1 MNNFAKKSRLST
13 ASWAF
18 YDFANTIF
26 SMNIVTM
33 YFAQWIIVD
42 NKKEDIYYSTS
53 YALSMFL
60 VAITMPVLGAISD
73 VKGKRKPFLLTLTLG
88 CIFSTILIG
97 VISNNVVDINTKIF
111 LALAFFVVA
120 NFCYEGGLVF
130 YNALLPEVSAKDNI
144 GKVSGLGVSLG
155 YVGAIVGLLLIKPFV
170 DGNLFGMKIPFTND
184 GGREKAFIPTAL
196 FFLLFS
202 FPLFLWVKEKVRE
215 SFDKLKIPPEAG
227 EKVKI
232 KMAFLRVWEGIS
244 NTQKYPGV
252 LRFLI
257 ANFFLADAIAT
268 VSIFMAVYAQLV
280 MGFPDS
286 VKIWFFIVSTTSAV
300 IGSFLCGYV
309 TDFIGPKKTL
319 FFVIIGWILS
329 LSIVM
334 FIADK
339 TIFWIMGSLVG
350 IFLGSTWTASRPL
363 LTSLAPKEVL
373 GQFFGLY
380 SLSGKAAAIL
390 GPILWGGMTLYF
402 KADKVIVQNVI
413 SFLRNLGVTFTDQVI
428 STIQYRFAVG
438 ALVLMMIL
446 GLIIFIKVPD
456 RTSPPFSPSPLCG
469 EGDGG

>member
-1 MNNFAKKSRLST
+1 
-13 ASWAF
+13 
-18 YDFANTIF
+18 
-26 SMNIVTM
+26 
-33 YFAQWIIVD
+33 
-42 NKKEDIYYSTS
+42 
-53 YALSMFL
+53 
-60 VAITMPVLGAISD
+60 
-73 VKGKRKPFLLTLTLG
+73 
-88 CIFSTILIG
+88 LIG
-97 VISNNVVDINTKIF
+97 VTSNNVVDVNTKIL
-111 LALAFFVVA
+111 LALTFFVVA
-120 NFCYEGGLVF
+120 NFCFEGGLVF
-130 YNALLPEVSAKDNI
+130 YNALLPEVSTKDNI

-155 YVGAIVGLLLIKPFV
+155 YVGAIVGLLLVKPFV
-170 DGNLFGMKIPFTND
+170 EGNLFGMKIPFTSD

-202 FPLFLWVKEKVRE
+202 LPTFLWVKEKVRE
-215 SFDKLKIPPEAG
+215 SFDK

-232 KMAFLRVWEGIS
+232 KLAFLRVWEGIS

-257 ANFFLADAIAT
+257 ANFFVADAIAT

-286 VKIWFFIVSTTSAV
+286 AKIGFFIVSTTSAV

-329 LSIVM
+329 LSVVM

-390 GPILWGGMTLYF
+390 GPIIWGFVILYF

-413 SFLRNLGVTFTDQVI
+413 SFLRNFGVVFSDQVI
-428 STIQYRFAVG
+428 LTIQYRFAVG

-456 RTSPPFSPSPLCG
+456 RFKKG
-469 EGDGG
+469 HAE

>member
-1 MNNFAKKSRLST
+1 MNNHPTKSRLAT
-13 ASWAF
+13 ASWAL
-18 YDFANTIF
+18 YDFADTIF

-42 NKKEDIYYSTS
+42 NKKEDIYYSAS

-60 VAITMPVLGAISD
+60 VAATMPILGVISD

-88 CIFSTILIG
+88 CILATILIG
-97 VISNNVVDINTKIF
+97 MISNNVVDINTKIF
-111 LALAFFVVA
+111 LALSFFVVA
-120 NFCYEGGLVF
+120 NFCYEGALTF
-130 YNALLPEVSAKDNI
+130 YNALLPQVSTKDNI
-144 GKVSGLGVSLG
+144 GKVSGWGVSLG
-155 YVGAIVGLLLIKPFV
+155 YVGAIVGLLLVKPFV
-170 DGNLFGMKIPFTND
+170 EGNLFGMKLPFIGD
-184 GGREKAFIPTAL
+184 GGRDKAFIPSAF

-202 FPLFLWVKEKVRE
+202 LPIFFWVKEKTTE
-215 SFDKLKIPPEAG
+215 SLEEK
-227 EKVKI
+227 KVKI
-232 KMAFLRVWEGIS
+232 NEAFKRVWEGLS

-257 ANFFLADAIAT
+257 ANFFVSDAIAT
-268 VSIFMAVYAQLV
+268 VIIFMAVYAQLV

-286 VKIWFFIVSTTSAV
+286 VKIWFFILSTTSAV

-319 FFVIIGWILS
+319 FFVIIGWILT
-329 LSIVM
+329 LSVVV
-334 FIADK
+334 FTSDR
-339 TIFWIMGSLVG
+339 TIFWIIGSFVG

-390 GPILWGGMTLYF
+390 GPILWGAVILYF
-402 KADKVIVQNVI
+402 KADNIIVQNVI
-413 SFLRNLGVTFTDQVI
+413 SFFKNLGVTFSDQVI

-438 ALVLMMIL
+438 ALLLMVIL
-446 GLIIFIKVPD
+446 GLVIFLKVPD
-456 RTSPPFSPSPLCG
+456 RFEKEYL
-469 EGDGG
+469 E

>member
-1 MNNFAKKSRLST
+1 MKNSPGKSRLAT
-13 ASWAF
+13 TSWAL

-26 SMNIVTM
+26 SMNIITM
-33 YFAQWIIVD
+33 YFAQWIILD
-42 NKKEDIYYSTS
+42 NKKEDIYYSGG

-60 VAITMPVLGAISD
+60 VATTMPILGAISD
-73 VKGKRKPFLLTLTLG
+73 VKGKRKPFLLALTLG
-88 CIFSTILIG
+88 CIFCTILIG
-97 VISNNVVDINTKIF
+97 IISNNVLDVNTKVL
-111 LALAFFVVA
+111 LALSFFVLA

-130 YNALLPEVSAKDNI
+130 YNALLPEVSTKDNI

-155 YVGAIVGLLLIKPFV
+155 YVGAIMGLLLVKPFV
-170 DGNLFGMKIPFTND
+170 EGSLFGMKIPFTSQ

-202 FPLFLWVKEKVRE
+202 LPMFLWVKERVRE
-215 SFDKLKIPPEAG
+215 NLAK
-227 EKVKI
+227 EKVKM
-232 KMAFLRVWEGIS
+232 KSAFLKVWEGIS

-257 ANFFLADAIAT
+257 ANFFVADAIAT
-268 VSIFMAVYAQLV
+268 ASIFMAVYAQLV
-280 MGFPDS
+280 MGFPDA

-309 TDFIGPKKTL
+309 TDYVGPKKTF

-329 LSIVM
+329 LSVVM
-334 FIADK
+334 FISDK
-339 TIFWIMGSLVG
+339 TIFWIMGSFVG

-390 GPILWGGMTLYF
+390 GPIIWGFVILYF
-402 KADKVIVQNVI
+402 KADKVIVQNII
-413 SFLRNLGVTFTDQVI
+413 SLLRNSGVAFTDQVI
-428 STIQYRFAVG
+428 LTIQYRFAVG
-438 ALVLMMIL
+438 TLVLMMIL
-446 GLIIFIKVPD
+446 GLLIFIKVPD
-456 RTSPPFSPSPLCG
+456 RFKMEHT
-469 EGDGG
+469 E

>member
-1 MNNFAKKSRLST
+1 MST
-13 ASWAF
+13 ASWAL

-26 SMNIVTM
+26 SMNIITM

-73 VKGKRKPFLLTLTLG
+73 VKGRRKPFLLTLTLG
-88 CIFSTILIG
+88 CIISTILIG
-97 VISNNVVDINTKIF
+97 MISNNIVDTNTKIL
-111 LALAFFVVA
+111 LALTFFVVA

-130 YNALLPEVSAKDNI
+130 YNTLLPDVSTKENI

-155 YVGAIVGLLLIKPFV
+155 YVGAIVGLLLVKPFV
-170 DGNLFGMKIPFTND
+170 GGSLFGMKIPFTAN

-215 SFDKLKIPPEAG
+215 SFDK
-227 EKVKI
+227 EKMKI
-232 KMAFLRVWEGIS
+232 KLAFLRVWEAIS

-329 LSIVM
+329 LSVVM

-390 GPILWGGMTLYF
+390 GPIIWGFVTLYF

-413 SFLRNLGVTFTDQVI
+413 SFLRNLGVTFPDQVI
-428 STIQYRFAVG
+428 LTIQYRFAVG
-438 ALVLMMIL
+438 VLVLMMIL

-456 RTSPPFSPSPLCG
+456 RFKT
-469 EGDGG
+469 ERAE

>member
-1 MNNFAKKSRLST
+1 MNNFAGKSRLST
-13 ASWAF
+13 TSWAF

-97 VISNNVVDINTKIF
+97 VTSNNVVDVNTKMF
-111 LALAFFVVA
+111 LALTFFVVA
-120 NFCYEGGLVF
+120 NFCFEGGLVF
-130 YNALLPEVSAKDNI
+130 YNALLPEVSTKDNI

-155 YVGAIVGLLLIKPFV
+155 YVGAIVGLLLVKPFV
-170 DGNLFGMKIPFTND
+170 EGNLFGMKIPFTSA

-202 FPLFLWVKEKVRE
+202 LPIFLWVKEKVRE
-215 SFDKLKIPPEAG
+215 SFDK

-232 KMAFLRVWEGIS
+232 KLAFLRVWEGIS

-286 VKIWFFIVSTTSAV
+286 AKIWFFIVSTTSAV

-329 LSIVM
+329 LSVVM

-390 GPILWGGMTLYF
+390 GPIIWGFVILYF

-413 SFLRNLGVTFTDQVI
+413 SFLRNFGVVFSDQVI
-428 STIQYRFAVG
+428 LTIQYRFAVG

-456 RTSPPFSPSPLCG
+456 RFKKSSEMSPK
-469 EGDGG
+469 

>member
-1 MNNFAKKSRLST
+1 MNNFTGKNRLAT
-13 ASWAF
+13 ASWAL

-42 NKKEDIYYSTS
+42 NKKEDIYYSTC
-53 YALSMFL
+53 YALSMLL
-60 VAITMPVLGAISD
+60 VAVTMPVLGAISD

-88 CIFSTILIG
+88 CILSTILIG
-97 VISNNVVDINTKIF
+97 MVSNTVADVNTKVLFALIF
-111 LALAFFVVA
+111 FGIA
-120 NFCYEGGLVF
+120 NFCYEGGLTF
-130 YNALLPEVSAKDNI
+130 YNALLPEVSTKENI
-144 GKVSGLGVSLG
+144 GKVSGLGVALG
-155 YVGAIVGLLLIKPFV
+155 YVGAIVGLLLVKPFV
-170 DGNLFGMKIPFTND
+170 EGSFFGMKMPFSND

-202 FPLFLWVKEKVRE
+202 LPIFFWVKEKVIE
-215 SFDKLKIPPEAG
+215 SFDKER
-227 EKVKI
+227 VKI
-232 KMAFLRVWEGIS
+232 KQAFIRVWEGIS
-244 NTQKYPGV
+244 DTQRYPGV

-257 ANFFLADAIAT
+257 ANFFIADAIAT
-268 VSIFMAVYAQLV
+268 VTIFMAVYAQLV

-329 LSIVM
+329 LSAVM

-339 TIFWIMGSLVG
+339 TIFWIMGSLIG

-363 LTSLAPKEVL
+363 LTSLAPREVL

-390 GPILWGGMTLYF
+390 GPVIWGFVIIYF

-413 SFLRNLGVTFTDQVI
+413 SFLKNLGVSFTDQVI
-428 STIQYRFAVG
+428 STVQYRFAVG
-438 ALVLMMIL
+438 SLVLMMIL

-456 RTSPPFSPSPLCG
+456 RTSPPFSPSPLGG
-469 EGDGG
+469 EGDGR

>member
-1 MNNFAKKSRLST
+1 MNNLTEKNRLAT
-13 ASWAF
+13 ASWAL

-42 NKKEDIYYSTS
+42 NKKEDIYYSAC

-73 VKGKRKPFLLTLTLG
+73 VKGKRKPFLMTLTLG
-88 CIFSTILIG
+88 CIFATFLIG
-97 VISNNVVDINTKIF
+97 MVGNMAVDVNTKVLFALIF
-111 LALAFFVVA
+111 FGIA
-120 NFCYEGGLVF
+120 NFCYEGGLTF
-130 YNALLPEVSAKDNI
+130 YNALLPQVSTKDNI

-155 YVGAIVGLLLIKPFV
+155 YVGAIVGLLLVKPFV
-170 DGNLFGMKIPFTND
+170 EGNLFGMRIPFIGD
-184 GGREKAFIPTAL
+184 GGREKAFIPTAF

-202 FPLFLWVKEKVRE
+202 LPIFFWVKEKASEGVDRQ
-215 SFDKLKIPPEAG
+215 KAR
-227 EKVKI
+227 I
-232 KMAFLRVWEGIS
+232 KQAFLRVWEGIS
-244 NTQKYPGV
+244 DTEKYPGV

-257 ANFFLADAIAT
+257 ANFFVSDAIAT
-268 VSIFMAVYAQLV
+268 VIIFMAVYAQMV

-319 FFVIIGWILS
+319 LLVIIGWILC
-329 LSIVM
+329 LSVVM
-334 FIADK
+334 FSADK
-339 TIFWIMGSLVG
+339 TVFWIMGSLVG

-380 SLSGKAAAIL
+380 SLSGKVAAIL
-390 GPILWGGMTLYF
+390 GPIIWGIVVLYL

-413 SFLRNLGVTFTDQVI
+413 SFMRNLGVTFTDQVI
-428 STIQYRFAVG
+428 STIQYRFAIGV
-438 ALVLMMIL
+438 LVLMVIL
-446 GLIIFIKVPD
+446 GLIIFVKVPD
-456 RTSPPFSPSPLCG
+456 RFKTKHP
-469 EGDGG
+469 E